1 MRYYLVAK
9 EETDLKIVSEL
20 WCIGEESFNS
30 FYPKTGWPIFN
41 ELIDK
46 STTENNLLDYY
57 DIVNQSGRRIPIDKF
72 MDMLSEMKMKK
83 EL

>member
-1 MRYYLVAK
+1 
-9 EETDLKIVSEL
+9 
-20 WCIGEESFNS
+20 
-30 FYPKTGWPIFN
+30 
-41 ELIDK
+41 LIDK